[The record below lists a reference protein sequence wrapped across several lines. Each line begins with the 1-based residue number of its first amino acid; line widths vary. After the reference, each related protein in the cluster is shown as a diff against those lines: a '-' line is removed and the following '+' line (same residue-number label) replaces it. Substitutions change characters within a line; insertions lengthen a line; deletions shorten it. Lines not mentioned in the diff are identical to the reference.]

1 MRIPLLL
8 LLLLTFLT
16 ACSTSAD
23 SEIAVDAAS
32 VMNDAEQHDF
42 LASISRYIGRLPR
55 HGTHDNKFESRFDDH
70 YLAIAKEHRLD
81 LIHVDS
87 ETGFTY
93 FLASRLAPSLYERRV
108 AIGGRLKFNDRD
120 SLIHYE
126 EIFRTWKMEEAQL
139 AEKSTFLFKKMV
151 DGADLT
157 PWTPEH
163 SGDEE
168 YIEFP
173 NSLIQYDPQLR
184 QWTSTV
190 Q

>member
-8 LLLLTFLT
+8 LLIVFTSF
-16 ACSTSAD
+16 CSSSAD
-23 SEIAVDAAS
+23 TKTTFDANLS
-32 VMNDAEQHDF
+32 LNEREQHDF
-42 LASISRYIGRLPR
+42 LISISRYIGRLPR
-55 HGTHDNKFESRFDDH
+55 HGNHDNKFESRFDDH

-81 LIHVDS
+81 RLHVDS

-93 FLASRLAPSLYERRV
+93 FLATRIAPSLYERRV
-108 AIGGRLKFNDRD
+108 AIGGRLQFNERD
-120 SLIHYE
+120 SLAHYE
-126 EIFRTWKMEEAQL
+126 EIFRTWKMDDAQL
-139 AEKSTFLFKKMV
+139 AEKSLFLFRKMV

-163 SGDEE
+163 SGTEE

-173 NSLIQYDPQLR
+173 NSLIKYDPQLR